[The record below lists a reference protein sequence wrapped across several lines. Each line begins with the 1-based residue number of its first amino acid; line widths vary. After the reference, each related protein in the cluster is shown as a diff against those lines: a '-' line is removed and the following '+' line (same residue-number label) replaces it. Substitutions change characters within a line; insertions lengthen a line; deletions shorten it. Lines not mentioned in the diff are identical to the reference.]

1 MKIGIIG
8 LPQTGKTTLF
18 GALTHGTAQ
27 VSQVKTN
34 LAAIAVT
41 DKDLEFLASVF
52 KPKKMT
58 PATVEFADVPGI
70 PSGAENSS
78 RRNEL
83 LKDVRNVE
91 ALVEVFDGFTQTPT
105 APALKEQIENFEL
118 DLALIDLEVVEHR
131 LERMKKEKMT
141 PQLEQE
147 HDLLMRA
154 HECLSAG
161 KGLRGLG
168 LSDDE
173 KKSLSSYAF
182 ITLKPVMYVINITM
196 ADEAAAKA
204 LETELNGAAN
214 QADATVM
221 VLDAKLEREIAELPA
236 QEQAEFLKEFGL
248 SGSVIDTFVARAYRL
263 LRLQTFYTA
272 GDDECKAW
280 VINVGTKAREAAGK
294 IHTDIARGFIAAEVI
309 SLDDFRSSDNSFKT
323 AKEKGL
329 LRIEGESYV
338 VKDKEIAHFRFN
350 VSH

>member
-18 GALTHGTAQ
+18 GALTRGAVQ
-27 VSQVKTN
+27 VSQMRTN
-34 LAAIAVT
+34 IAAVGVA
-41 DKDLEFLASVF
+41 DKDLAFLASVF
-52 KPKKMT
+52 NPKKTT

-70 PSGAENSS
+70 PAGAENAS

-83 LKDVRNVE
+83 LKDVHNVE
-91 ALVEVFDGFTQTPT
+91 ALVEVFDGFTQKPT
-105 APALKEQIENFEL
+105 ATGLKEQIANFEL

-141 PQLEQE
+141 PQLERE
-147 HDLLMRA
+147 SDLLKRSQ
-154 HECLSAG
+154 ECLSAG
-161 KGLRGLG
+161 KALRSLG
-168 LSDDE
+168 FSDED
-173 KKSLSSYAF
+173 KKALSSYAF
-182 ITLKPVMYVINITM
+182 ITLKPVMYVVNITM
-196 ADEAAAKA
+196 TDEAAAKA
-204 LETELNGAAN
+204 LEEELHAAAN
-214 QADATVM
+214 QADADVM

-236 QEQAEFLKEFGL
+236 EEQTEFLKEFGL
-248 SGSVIDTFVARAYRL
+248 SGSAIDTFVTRAYRL

-272 GDDECKAW
+272 GEDECKAW

-309 SLDDFRSSDNSFKT
+309 SLEDFRKSDNSFKT

-329 LRIEGESYV
+329 LRIEGENYIV
-338 VKDKEIAHFRFN
+338 QDKEIAHFRFN